1 MTHRLRCKA
10 GRTAGSNADAGYKL
24 ARSFR
29 CILLIEFFAFDYEDN
44 LIFTFEMN
52 EWNIDALETAIAA
65 LETGDG
71 ETAYNDCFSGVD
83 YNWYAYSF
91 SAETYAYMLA
101 KMNNNTA
108 GTWGEGMIRYPG
120 ENLWTVIR
128 TVAEKLET
136 ENADYSA
143 EIEVLQET
151 LERQKGYRAEIE
163 ADFAESLSAMIELFN
178 SAAE

>member
-1 MTHRLRCKA
+1 MKYIIGIISAVVGL
-10 GRTAGSNADAGYKL
+10 TA
-24 ARSFR
+24 
-29 CILLIEFFAFDYEDN
+29 
-44 LIFTFEMN
+44 
-52 EWNIDALETAIAA
+52 AA
-65 LETGDG
+65 VTPVVDEATGNVTLHV
-71 ETAYNDCFSGVD
+71 E
-83 YNWYAYSF
+83 